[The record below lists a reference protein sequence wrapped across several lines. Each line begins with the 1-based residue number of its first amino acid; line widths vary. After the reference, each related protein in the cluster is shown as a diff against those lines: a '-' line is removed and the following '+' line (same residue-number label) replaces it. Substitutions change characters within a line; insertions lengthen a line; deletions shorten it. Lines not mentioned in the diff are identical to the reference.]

1 MLPKSIQ
8 QSNKF
13 ADIHIL
19 SVFCLYVCVYVA
31 KSNHSPKRNGS
42 FRYQSD
48 TLRPTF
54 KTFIIAFPGR
64 VDTFVLAKTRR
75 FAKYVLLMLVKM
87 IIKGQAMQKRWCPVC
102 FHCAVTLELFGTNAQ
117 WLQPRNEQSHDWGKG
132 GLRPTISTK
141 NVVLRPPFFR
151 LHNVDFPTICV
162 CLNLPAYPYQ
172 LHEADIMVW
181 TMKLYLGVS
190 ASLAALFPPLS

>member
-1 MLPKSIQ
+1 MYLLILGSMVFMWSCLRCAQTFHQMLCSGWNVSQ
-8 QSNKF
+8 CQALLDF
-13 ADIHIL
+13 
-19 SVFCLYVCVYVA
+19 
-31 KSNHSPKRNGS
+31 
-42 FRYQSD
+42 
-48 TLRPTF
+48 
-54 KTFIIAFPGR
+54 GR

-75 FAKYVLLMLVKM
+75 FAKYVLLLLVEM

-132 GLRPTISTK
+132 GLRPTISTQ
-141 NVVLRPPFFR
+141 NVVLRPSSFR